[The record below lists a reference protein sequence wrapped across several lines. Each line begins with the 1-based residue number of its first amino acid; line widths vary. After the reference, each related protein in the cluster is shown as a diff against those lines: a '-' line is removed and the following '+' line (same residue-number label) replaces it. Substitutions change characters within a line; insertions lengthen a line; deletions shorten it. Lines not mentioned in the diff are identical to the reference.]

1 MTTKSA
7 RQYSRREKA
16 TSGETFDL
24 WIGKVAYA
32 LNNLDDRSMLNHSPL
47 ANLEYVKRMASVRY
61 GSHLLPRGLAL
72 REILLEC
79 VDKVVSEVGNE
90 PGLSKACQYLQLLTQ
105 GLTRR
110 QISSQIGLSR
120 EHTSRVYRKKALE
133 LLTEEFLAMVRNG
146 RQL

>member
-1 MTTKSA
+1 MTTKPVK
-7 RQYSRREKA
+7 QYSRRGKD

-24 WIGKVAYA
+24 WVGKVAYA
-32 LNNLDDRSMLNHSPL
+32 LNNLDDRSMLNRSSL
-47 ANLEYVKRMASVRY
+47 AHLEYVKRMAREKY
-61 GSHLLPRGLAL
+61 GSHLLPRGFAL

-79 VDKVVSEVGNE
+79 IDKVVSEVGSE
-90 PGLSKACQYLQLLTQ
+90 PGLSRACQYLELLTR

-133 LLTEEFLAMVRNG
+133 LLTEEFLTTVRNG
-146 RQL
+146 G